1 MEGGKKGQ
9 ESGRGLSPLS
19 SVETQGFQR
28 SGHLAL
34 GLTSF
39 SLIKSSFPKG
49 SYEILVRC
57 DALRPGLKFG
67 PCRLLI
73 VGPWVG
79 YPTFLHVSI
88 LVLCLVPPL
97 LGMLALV
104 VLVEGA
110 P

>member
-57 DALRPGLKFG
+57 DASRPGLKIG

-79 YPTFLHVSI
+79 YPTFLHASV

-104 VLVEGA
+104 VLVERA